1 MTVTHL
7 ALVQIQIVTP
17 DKKTFQKG
25 VEIMRQRLSEIY
37 CFVNK
42 INGKKYVGQAQDIF
56 DRKNQHKYRA
66 FIETDSG
73 YRMAF
78 HAAIRKYGWNSFD
91 FYILQLCNI
100 EDLDRKEDH
109 WIYKLDT
116 KTPKGYN
123 IITKNHQYRKK
134 KQQQIKTK
142 KKNKLPDDEIDL
154 VLIDKILTTSF
165 EAVAKEY
172 GYTSGN
178 AIKKRLL
185 AKGIPNKKKQ
195 LFEYWKKHTG
205 KEHPL
210 ILKQKMRQKEKEK
223 HNKKFAPKKVAQIE
237 KNSNNIVAIFPS
249 TKEAQRQTGISS
261 GRISECAR
269 GIYKYAGGYIW
280 RYMRL

>member
-1 MTVTHL
+1 ME
-7 ALVQIQIVTP
+7 
-17 DKKTFQKG
+17 K
-25 VEIMRQRLSEIY
+25 LSGIY
-37 CFVNK
+37 CFINK
-42 INGKKYVGQAQDIF
+42 ENGKKYVGQAQDIF
-56 DRKNQHKYRA
+56 DRRKQHKYR
-66 FIETDSG
+66 FSNLRDTG
-73 YRMAF
+73 YRSAF
-78 HAAIRKYGWNSFD
+78 HSALRKYGWENFD
-91 FYILQLCNI
+91 FYILQLCDI
-100 EDLDRKEDH
+100 EDLDRKEEH

-116 KTPKGYN
+116 ETPKGYN

-142 KKNKLPDDEIDL
+142 KKNKLSDDEIDL

-195 LFEYWKKHTG
+195 LFEYWEEHTG

-223 HNKKFAPKKVAQIE
+223 HNKKFAQKSCTNRKK
-237 KNSNNIVAIFPS
+237 
-249 TKEAQRQTGISS
+249 
-261 GRISECAR
+261 
-269 GIYKYAGGYIW
+269 
-280 RYMRL
+280 